1 MQAARGT
8 PVDDRG
14 SGSDGTRGPLLAAPR
29 TWWLFASVAVTM
41 LVLDQVSKVL
51 AVRHLTGEPDV
62 ELIGEVLQLHLTYN
76 PGAAFSLGTRFTV
89 VLAALACTATLV
101 VLWISRRVASRW
113 WAVALGF
120 LLAGI
125 VGNLADRLFR
135 DPSPFRGHVVDFLM
149 LPNWPVFNIADICI
163 NVGVAMILV
172 QVLRGIALDGTKV
185 TEDDDSAGSTDGTD
199 RTTAGDTTGAATES
213 AEEKS

>member
-1 MQAARGT
+1 MPSSPAPSHSSGGDQEAERGT
-8 PVDDRG
+8 PAHDRADSLSATAG
-14 SGSDGTRGPLLAAPR
+14 SSLLAAPR
-29 TWWLFASVAVTM
+29 AWLLFAAVAATM
-41 LVLDQVSKVL
+41 LVVDQVSKIL
-51 AVRHLTGEPDV
+51 AVQHLADGPDV
-62 ELIGEVLQLHLTYN
+62 ELVGEVLQLHLTYN

-89 VLAALACTATLV
+89 VLTALACTATVV

-125 VGNLADRLFR
+125 AGNLLDRILR

-163 NVGVAMILV
+163 NVGVVMILV
-172 QVLRGIALDGTKV
+172 QVLRGITLDGTRLTK
-185 TEDDDSAGSTDGTD
+185 ED
-199 RTTAGDTTGAATES
+199 ES
-213 AEEKS
+213 